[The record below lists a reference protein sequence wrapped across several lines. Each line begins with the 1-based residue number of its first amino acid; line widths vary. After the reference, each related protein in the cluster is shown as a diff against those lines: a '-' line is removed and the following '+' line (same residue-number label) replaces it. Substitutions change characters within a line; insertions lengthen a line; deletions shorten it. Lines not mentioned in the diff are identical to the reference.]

1 MDEYDKRHII
11 RLFTHYLEKHLGYLG
26 YSVDI
31 RSKKNSIVLTCCAY
45 TSKDEEIFLKYMSNL
60 CKENKILYKTYLTAT
75 VSIAEEDF
83 INLYAILKLKG
94 EI

>member
-11 RLFTHYLEKHLGYLG
+11 RLFTHYLEKYIGRGVH
-26 YSVDI
+26 I
-31 RSKKNSIVLTCCAY
+31 RSKKNSIILTCCAH
-45 TSKDEEIFLKYMSNL
+45 TLKDEEIFLKYMSNL